1 MSSDHS
7 YQIEKLKNNFDNII
21 VLKSEIV
28 KIKFQLAEKL
38 NQLKVIYN
46 ELAKVNTKKI
56 LLFCLD
62 SFYFQYRT
70 FTIEMENI
78 DRFRILMNNR
88 MYCDYYKLHSLIIT
102 HIKENVP
109 EINTDEIEKKSY
121 PVYKDLEPF
130 QEYKLDDI
138 KDIHTNILSLVN
150 NLYSQIIKKKYN
162 IDHYNEKHQIGF
174 SISNFI
180 NTLDYENRLMNE
192 QVSLYVNYLSFFH
205 ISQKKQLTRLFAKIS
220 EFLKEVN
227 ENISINKT
235 FSIKDVEEEQNMN
248 KFYVIDQDLAFNNT
262 MEDSDLLNS
271 AFKMTQENIVLKTE
285 DILPVAQ
292 FSENL
297 LQIDDIQG
305 EPQDFIQQIEE
316 NATSEISP

>member
-1 MSSDHS
+1 
-7 YQIEKLKNNFDNII
+7 
-21 VLKSEIV
+21 
-28 KIKFQLAEKL
+28 
-38 NQLKVIYN
+38 
-46 ELAKVNTKKI
+46 
-56 LLFCLD
+56 
-62 SFYFQYRT
+62 
-70 FTIEMENI
+70 
-78 DRFRILMNNR
+78 
-88 MYCDYYKLHSLIIT
+88 MYCDYYKLHALIIG
-102 HIKENVP
+102 HIKDNVP

-235 FSIKDVEEEQNMN
+235 FSIKDVEEEQSMN
-248 KFYVIDQDLAFNNT
+248 KFYVIDQDSGFSHT
-262 MEDSDLLNS
+262 MEDTDLLNG
-271 AFKMTQENIVLKTE
+271 AFKMTHESVALKSE
-285 DILPVAQ
+285 DIVPVAQ

-305 EPQDFIQQIEE
+305 EPQEFIQQIEE
-316 NATSEISP
+316 NIVTEISP